1 MGFVDKNKKAPKGL
15 VDICILDIIREAT
28 RNDPVT
34 QEQIR
39 ERLKDD
45 YGIEIDRKSMRR
57 HLSSLVEG
65 IKGIEYTEKRRSM
78 RGKDSS
84 MLTDFWFDYK
94 KQLDDQEFSDIELR
108 ALIYTVI
115 FAKHIPVTYK
125 RGIVKKLGLLAS
137 DDLRKTMCNYIFQN
151 DNTESDFN
159 ELFLSMEIVLEA
171 LDEKKK
177 IMFDYTHYVV
187 DQKKPQAMEQRYTV
201 SPLGIGVRDDDFYLI
216 ATVNGIQNDDPRRM
230 AEHFKSVL
238 AAMEAKEG
246 RIDTFRMDRIKNAGV
261 LDEQREEIDSKK
273 SLRLKGARWNR
284 LDVQEYIR
292 ENPTLASGHTVRA
305 KFRLTEGE
313 RCTIS
318 DAIDHFGKGNVHVQC
333 ENPNAAWREP
343 KSYLVSLRVNDGALR
358 DFALRNTPDV
368 EVLKPES
375 LRDEIREAYE
385 KALGSL

>member
-1 MGFVDKNKKAPKGL
+1 MGFVDKNSKVPKGL
-15 VDICILDIIREAT
+15 VDICILDIIGEAT
-28 RNDPVT
+28 EEDPIT

-45 YGIEIDRKSMRR
+45 YGIKIDRKSVRR
-57 HLSSLVEG
+57 HLSNLVEG
-65 IKGIEYTEKRRSM
+65 VSGIRYKEKRRSM
-78 RGKDSS
+78 RGENSS
-84 MLTDFWFDYK
+84 MLTDFWLDHEGRFD
-94 KQLDDQEFSDIELR
+94 DIELR
-108 ALIYTVI
+108 SLIYTVI
-115 FAKHIPVTYK
+115 FAKHIPVKYK
-125 RGIVKKLGLLAS
+125 RDIIEKLESLAS
-137 DDLRKTMCNYIFQN
+137 GKLRKTMHNHIFE
-151 DNTESDFN
+151 DSNTENDFN

-177 IMFDYTHYVV
+177 VVFDYTHYVV
-187 DQKKPQAMEQRYTV
+187 GQKKPQTMQQRYTV

-216 ATVNGIQNDDPRRM
+216 ATVNGVQNDDPRRM

-238 AAMEAKEG
+238 AAIEAKEV
-246 RIDTFRMDRIKNAGV
+246 RIDTFRIDRIKDAVV
-261 LDEQREEIDSKK
+261 LDEPREEIDPKK
-273 SLRLKGARWNR
+273 SLRLKGAGWNR

-305 KFRLTEGE
+305 KFRLSEGA

-333 ENPNAAWREP
+333 ENPDAAWREP
-343 KSYLVSLRVNDGALR
+343 KSYIVSLRVNDGALR

-375 LRDEIREAYE
+375 LRDEIREAYRN
-385 KALGSL
+385 ALGLLS